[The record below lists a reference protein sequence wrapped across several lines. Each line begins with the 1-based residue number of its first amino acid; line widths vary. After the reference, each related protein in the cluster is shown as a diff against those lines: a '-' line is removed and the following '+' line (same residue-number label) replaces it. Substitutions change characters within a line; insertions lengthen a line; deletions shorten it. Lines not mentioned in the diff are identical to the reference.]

1 MTEKEFTELVQPL
14 REAAL
19 MMANYYHLGAE
30 ETEDIAQDTMLK
42 LWAIK
47 MDIHS
52 AKHAKGLAIQIAK
65 HLIIDQ
71 YRKKKT
77 VSLDAL
83 PPYIIYNERNAPPDS
98 TIEEEEDE
106 RWLQQKLKTLPSNQ
120 YQVVHLSQVERK
132 SNEEIAIILGIT
144 PGSVATLLS
153 RARKTL
159 LAAIK
164 KRQR

>member
-1 MTEKEFTELVQPL
+1 MTEKEFTDIVQSL
-14 REAAL
+14 RDSIL
-19 MMANYYHLGAE
+19 RMTHYYHLSTE
-30 ETEDIAQDTMLK
+30 ESEDIAQDTMLK

-52 AKHAKGLAIQIAK
+52 ANHAKGLAIKIAR

-106 RWLQQKLKTLPSNQ
+106 KWLQQKLK
-120 YQVVHLSQVERK
+120 
-132 SNEEIAIILGIT
+132 I
-144 PGSVATLLS
+144 
-153 RARKTL
+153 
-159 LAAIK
+159 
-164 KRQR
+164 